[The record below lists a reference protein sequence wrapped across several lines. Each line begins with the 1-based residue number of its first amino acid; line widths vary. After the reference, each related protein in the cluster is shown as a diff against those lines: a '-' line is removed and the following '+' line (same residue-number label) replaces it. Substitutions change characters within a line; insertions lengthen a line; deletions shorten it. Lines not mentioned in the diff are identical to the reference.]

1 MANPGR
7 RGECRYHEAKS
18 LRKAAQMASGK
29 KKMTVGKGLAI
40 AVGSLLGLAAV
51 AVAGFNIY
59 IHATYADFYQQARQ
73 EFPIPDINGG
83 FVPQDM
89 AWLEG
94 SQQWLFSGYMGDHG
108 PSPLY
113 RTSESGT
120 DVVKFFVT
128 NPDGSTYVGH
138 GGGVTADG
146 QFTFLTTEGGYLVLN
161 TQEVAT
167 AEEGA
172 QVQAIAQVDIGIDPA
187 FINIQNGALY
197 IGVFYYETDY
207 PTPAEQHLT
216 APDGTQ
222 NKAVMYVFDADADGE
237 FGYANGPSR
246 VFSIPDRVQGVC
258 FNSQG
263 QMVLSCSWGLQASS
277 LPTYDVEGLQQRGTY
292 RAMGADVPLYFL
304 DSSNKVADFSA
315 PPMSEGLV
323 QKDGRIWYA
332 SESACNKYIFGKL
345 YASGF
350 VVSLPL

>member
-1 MANPGR
+1 
-7 RGECRYHEAKS
+7 
-18 LRKAAQMASGK
+18 MASGK

-120 DVVKFFVT
+120 NVVKFFVT

-197 IGVFYYETDY
+197 TGVFYYETDY

-263 QMVLSCSWGLQASS
+263 QMVLSCSWGAAGVVVAHLRCGRLATAGHLSRHGGRCAAV
-277 LPTYDVEGLQQRGTY
+277 LPGFQQQGGGFLGAAHERGAGAEGRPRMVCQRIRLQQVHFRKALRLRFRG
-292 RAMGADVPLYFL
+292 
-304 DSSNKVADFSA
+304 
-315 PPMSEGLV
+315 
-323 QKDGRIWYA
+323 
-332 SESACNKYIFGKL
+332 
-345 YASGF
+345 
-350 VVSLPL
+350 